1 MTSASFIPL
10 IYSASGRPLLTAV
23 PSVVRPSSILRSLL
37 LLPAAAALLS
47 LAACERSAPL
57 RDEAPRPV
65 RVVTV
70 AGQHA
75 SVALTLPAEVRPR
88 VETRY
93 GFRVAGKIA
102 ARAVEVGDAVQAGQL
117 LARLDP
123 QDREPARAAA
133 RSQLE
138 AAQTEA
144 RLANVELQRVR
155 ELQAQHYVS
164 RAQLDRQQAAA
175 DAAEARVRAA
185 RAAQAQAG
193 NELAFQTLRAEAAG
207 VVTAVEAES
216 GQVVA
221 AGQPVVRVARA
232 GEFELLA
239 HVPERQL
246 AMARAA
252 STWSVSIPALGGQ
265 RLEAVVRELA
275 PLADPASRTY
285 AMRLTLRDRAPAAG
299 LALGMS
305 AVVQAVRPT
314 QPAFELPLSAL
325 YSRDGNPHVWRVG
338 DDDRVE
344 LVAVR
349 TDGLLDDAVRI
360 VDGLARGDR
369 VVIAGTSLLVAG
381 QRVRPLEAGAAPA
394 AQAMR

>member
-1 MTSASFIPL
+1 MTSASFIPPPGVE
-10 IYSASGRPLLTAV
+10 APTAV
-23 PSVVRPSSILRSLL
+23 TTPTVRRSSISRGL
-37 LLPAAAALLS
+37 LLPVVAALLS
-47 LAACERSAPL
+47 LAACQRAAPV
-57 RDEAPRPV
+57 REESPRPV

-70 AGQHA
+70 TEQRAA
-75 SVALTLPAEVRPR
+75 IALTLPAEVRPR

-93 GFRVAGKIA
+93 GFRIAGKIA
-102 ARAVEVGDAVQAGQL
+102 ARAVEVGDSVQPGQL

-133 RSQLE
+133 RSQLD

-144 RLANVELQRVR
+144 RLAGVELERVR
-155 ELQAQHYVS
+155 ELHAQRYVS

-175 DAAEARVRAA
+175 DAANARVRAA
-185 RAAQAQAG
+185 RAGQAQAD
-193 NELAFQTLRAEAAG
+193 NELAFQTLRAEVAG
-207 VVTAVEAES
+207 VVTAVQAEV

-239 HVPERQL
+239 HVPEREL
-246 AMARAA
+246 ASARAA
-252 STWSVSIPALGGQ
+252 SAWSVSIPALDSERRQ
-265 RLEAVVRELA
+265 AVLRELS

-285 AMRLTLRDRAPAAG
+285 AMRLTLGDPATAAG

-305 AVVQAVRPT
+305 AVVQAVREA
-314 QPAFELPLSAL
+314 QPAFEVPLSAL

-338 DDDRVE
+338 DGDRVE

-349 TDGLLDDAVRI
+349 TAGLLDDAVRI
-360 VDGLARGDR
+360 VDGLASGDR
-369 VVIAGTSLLVAG
+369 VVTAGASLLVAG
-381 QRVRPLEAGAAPA
+381 QRVRPLEAGAAPE

>member
-1 MTSASFIPL
+1 MK
-10 IYSASGRPLLTAV
+10 R
-23 PSVVRPSSILRSLL
+23 SV
-37 LLPAAAALLS
+37 LLPAVAALLS
-47 LAACERSAPL
+47 LAACERAVPL
-57 RDEAPRPV
+57 REESPRPV

-70 AGQHA
+70 SEQRA

-93 GFRVAGKIA
+93 AFRVAGKIA
-102 ARAVEVGDAVQAGQL
+102 TRSVEVGDAVKAGQL

-123 QDREPARAAA
+123 QDRTPAREAA

-144 RLANVELQRVR
+144 RLAQVELERVR
-155 ELQAQHYVS
+155 ELHAQRYVS
-164 RAQLDRQQAAA
+164 RAQLDRQQATA
-175 DAAEARVRAA
+175 DAAQARVRAA
-185 RAAQAQAG
+185 RAAQTQAD
-193 NELAFQTLRAEAAG
+193 NELAFQALRADVAG
-207 VVTAVEAES
+207 VVTAVEAEA

-239 HVPERQL
+239 HVPEREL
-246 AMARAA
+246 ALARAA
-252 STWSVSIPALGGQ
+252 SAWTVTIPALGAQ
-265 RLEAVVRELA
+265 RHAATTREIA
-275 PLADPASRTY
+275 PLADPSSRTY
-285 AMRLTLRDRAPAAG
+285 AMRLALRDPALASG

-305 AVVQAVRPT
+305 AVVEAVRET

-325 YSRDGNPHVWRVG
+325 YSRDGNAQVWRVG

-360 VDGLARGDR
+360 VDGLQRGDR
-369 VVIAGTSLLVAG
+369 VVTAGTSLLVAG
-381 QRVRPLEAGAAPA
+381 QRVRPLQAGIAPE
-394 AQAMR
+394 AQATR

>member
-1 MTSASFIPL
+1 MK
-10 IYSASGRPLLTAV
+10 RC
-23 PSVVRPSSILRSLL
+23 L
-37 LLPAAAALLS
+37 LLPAVVALLTLS
-47 LAACERSAPL
+47 ACDRAAPVRGES
-57 RDEAPRPV
+57 PRPV
-65 RVVTV
+65 RAVTV
-70 AGQHA
+70 VEQRA

-102 ARAVEVGDAVQAGQL
+102 ARAVEVGEVVRAGQL

-123 QDREPARAAA
+123 QDREPARSAA
-133 RSQLE
+133 RSQLD
-138 AAQTEA
+138 AAQTES
-144 RLANVELQRVR
+144 RLASVELERVR
-155 ELQAQHYVS
+155 ELHAQRYVS

-175 DAAEARVRAA
+175 DAAQARVRAA
-185 RAAQAQAG
+185 RAAQAQAD
-193 NELAFQTLRAEAAG
+193 NEWAFQTLRAEVAG
-207 VVTAVEAES
+207 VVTAVEAEA

-221 AGQPVVRVARA
+221 AGQSVVRVARA

-239 HVPERQL
+239 HVPERELVL
-246 AMARAA
+246 ARDARA
-252 STWSVSIPALGGQ
+252 WSVSIPALGAQ
-265 RLEAVVRELA
+265 RYEAKLRELA

-285 AMRLTLRDRAPAAG
+285 AMRLVLRDPALASG

-305 AVVQAVRPT
+305 AVVQAVHES
-314 QPAFELPLSAL
+314 QPAFEVPLSAL
-325 YSRDGNPHVWRVG
+325 YSRDGSPHVWRIG

-349 TDGLLDDAVRI
+349 TGGLLDDAVRI

-369 VVIAGTSLLVAG
+369 IVTAGTSLLVAG
-381 QRVRPLEAGAAPA
+381 QRVRALDSGAAPE

>member
-1 MTSASFIPL
+1 
-10 IYSASGRPLLTAV
+10 
-23 PSVVRPSSILRSLL
+23 VRRSSIQRSLL
-37 LLPAAAALLS
+37 LPILAALLS
-47 LAACERSAPL
+47 LTACQRAAPV
-57 RDEAPRPV
+57 RDESLRPV
-65 RVVTV
+65 RIVTV
-70 AGQHA
+70 TEQRA

-102 ARAVEVGDAVQAGQL
+102 ARAVEVGDSVQPGQL

-133 RSQLE
+133 RSQLD

-144 RLANVELQRVR
+144 RLAGIELERVR
-155 ELQAQHYVS
+155 ELHAQRYVS

-175 DAAEARVRAA
+175 DAANARVRAA
-185 RAAQAQAG
+185 RAGQAQAD
-193 NELAFQTLRAEAAG
+193 NELAFQTLRADVAG
-207 VVTAVEAES
+207 VVTTVEAEA

-239 HVPERQL
+239 HVPEREL
-246 AMARAA
+246 AVARAA
-252 STWSVSIPALGGQ
+252 SAWSVSIPALGGG
-265 RLEAVVRELA
+265 RHEAALRELA

-285 AMRLTLRDRAPAAG
+285 AMRLTLRDGPAAAG

-305 AVVQAVRPT
+305 AVVQAVREA
-314 QPAFELPLSAL
+314 QPAFEVPLSAL
-325 YSRDGNPHVWRVG
+325 YSLDGNPHVWRVG
-338 DDDRVE
+338 DGDRVE

-360 VDGLARGDR
+360 VDGLASGDR
-369 VVIAGTSLLVAG
+369 VVTAGTSLLVVG
-381 QRVRPLEAGAAPA
+381 QRVRPLEVGAAPE

>member
-23 PSVVRPSSILRSLL
+23 PSAVRPSSILRSLL

-185 RAAQAQAG
+185 RAAQAQAE

-207 VVTAVEAES
+207 VVTAVEAEA

-265 RLEAVVRELA
+265 RLEAVVRELW
-275 PLADPASRTY
+275 REGGGEY
-285 AMRLTLRDRAPAAG
+285 ARHAMVEEPRRAAH
-299 LALGMS
+299 
-305 AVVQAVRPT
+305 
-314 QPAFELPLSAL
+314 
-325 YSRDGNPHVWRVG
+325 DHHVPR
-338 DDDRVE
+338 
-344 LVAVR
+344 A
-349 TDGLLDDAVRI
+349 
-360 VDGLARGDR
+360 
-369 VVIAGTSLLVAG
+369 
-381 QRVRPLEAGAAPA
+381 
-394 AQAMR
+394 